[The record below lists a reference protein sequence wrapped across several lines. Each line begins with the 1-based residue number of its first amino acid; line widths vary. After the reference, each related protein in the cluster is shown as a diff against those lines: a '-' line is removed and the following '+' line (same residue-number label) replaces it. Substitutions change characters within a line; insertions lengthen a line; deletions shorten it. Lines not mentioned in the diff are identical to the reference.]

1 MQWFISRSDL
11 ISEIVRDIAQIF
23 FASVFIGPL
32 ISGDHGFSVP
42 IVGLFLALIFWTLAL
57 SVPKFRL

>member
-11 ISEIVRDIAQIF
+11 ISEIARDIAQIF

-32 ISGDHGFSVP
+32 MSGDNSSAIPLF
-42 IVGLFLALIFWTLAL
+42 GLFLALIFWTLAL